1 MARLVGDPEKAFGGR
16 LTVGEREF
24 PAEAIE
30 LPGWWQQLL
39 GAQRREARRVLSE
52 LVVARGLMPQLMKVR
67 NGGQWTPD
75 ERRELMLC
83 LRRVAR
89 VSPYLLILLLP
100 GSLLILPAYAW
111 WLDRRRLT
119 RQD

>member
-1 MARLVGDPEKAFGGR
+1 MAGLAGDPEKAFGGW
-16 LTVGEREF
+16 LTVGKREF
-24 PAEAIE
+24 PLEAID

-39 GAQRREARRVLSE
+39 GAQRREARRILGE
-52 LVVARGLMPQLMKVR
+52 LLVARGLMPQLMKVR
-67 NGGQWTPD
+67 NGGQWTPE
-75 ERRELMLC
+75 ERRELVVC

-89 VSPYLLILLLP
+89 VSPYLLILLMP
-100 GSLLILPAYAW
+100 GSLLVLPVYAW